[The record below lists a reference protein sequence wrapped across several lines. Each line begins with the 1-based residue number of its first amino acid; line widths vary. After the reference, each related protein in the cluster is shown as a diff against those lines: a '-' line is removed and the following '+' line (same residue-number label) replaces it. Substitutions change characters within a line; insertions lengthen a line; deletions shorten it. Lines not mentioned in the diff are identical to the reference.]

1 MPVTFSVSNTEPVET
16 KVELYTPQEAIK
28 NNLGVTVE
36 ACGYEHDSLLG
47 VVEDRWN
54 GPQRMSGFLRA
65 IHHSFDCHAPLI
77 LSPDD
82 VWVTITQGF
91 SHHVNA
97 NAEALRK
104 HFVQHEGQKYIEIRR
119 DLFVKG
125 SPNNDWM
132 GGFDEFSD
140 KIAEHVGGVRDL
152 LVSDYSTTTAISR
165 AASQVVLMDAMKA
178 YFSYGCR
185 TCCGIPSITLE
196 GTQDDW
202 EHMVDR
208 ARALAQFGCED
219 WVNVLITV
227 LGRFVDTFKGLAD
240 PKVWQSLY
248 HEGGG
253 SGGPFV
259 TGWVNAF
266 FPYIKGNQ
274 GNCTRINKYA
284 LTLEAD
290 RGFYNGPCT
299 SDMPSGMA
307 SVPFKWFYYNEE
319 YPMKF
324 LGGFLGA
331 YLSPTGTVR
340 PAFGWAVADDVPAVF
355 PERKQGPSSG
365 GPVRTE
371 TLVLDADR
379 YPRK

>member
-1 MPVTFSVSNTEPVET
+1 MTVTFPVSDTKLIEN
-16 KVELYTPQEAIK
+16 KVEFYTPQESIK
-28 NNLGVTVE
+28 ENLGVTVE
-36 ACGYEHDSLLG
+36 ACGFEHDSLLG
-47 VVEDRWN
+47 VVQDRWN

-82 VWVTITQGF
+82 VWVTIIQGF

-104 HFVQHEGQKYIEIRR
+104 HFVQHEGQKYIEIQR
-119 DLFVKG
+119 DGFTKG
-125 SPNNDWM
+125 SPDNDWM

-152 LVSDYSTTTAISR
+152 LVSDFSTTTAISR
-165 AASQVVLMDAMKA
+165 AASQVVLMDAMQA

-185 TCCGIPSITLE
+185 TCCGIPNITLE

-202 EHMVDR
+202 EYMVDR

-227 LGRFVDTFKGLAD
+227 LGRFVDAFKGLAD
-240 PKVWQSLY
+240 QKVWQSLY

-259 TGWVNAF
+259 TGWVNAL
-266 FPYIKGNQ
+266 FPYIKGPK
-274 GNCTRINKYA
+274 GDCTRINRYS
-284 LTLEAD
+284 LSLEEG
-290 RGFYNGPCT
+290 RGFYAGPCT

-307 SVPFKWFYYNEE
+307 SVPFKWLYHSEVYM
-319 YPMKF
+319 MKF

-331 YLSPTGTVR
+331 YVSPTGSVR
-340 PAFGWAVADDVPAVF
+340 PAFGWAVAENVPEVF
-355 PERKQGPSSG
+355 P
-365 GPVRTE
+365 
-371 TLVLDADR
+371 
-379 YPRK
+379 

>member
-1 MPVTFSVSNTEPVET
+1 MPVTFPVSNTEPEEP
-16 KVELYTPQEAIK
+16 KVKYCTPQESIK
-28 NNLGVTVE
+28 ENLGVDVE
-36 ACGYEHDSLLG
+36 ACGSEHDSLLG
-47 VVEDRWN
+47 VVQDHWN
-54 GPQRMSGFLRA
+54 GPQRMSGFMRA

-91 SHHVNA
+91 SHHVNT

-119 DLFVKG
+119 DSFVKG
-125 SPNNDWM
+125 SPDNDWM

-185 TCCGIPSITLE
+185 TCCGIPNITLE

-208 ARALAQFGCED
+208 ASALAQYGCED
-219 WVNVLITV
+219 WVKVLVTA
-227 LGRFVDTFKGLAD
+227 LKRFVDAFKGNAD
-240 PKVWQSLY
+240 PKVWEGLY

-259 TGWVNAF
+259 TGWVNVF
-266 FPYIKGNQ
+266 FPYTKDYQ
-274 GNCTRINKYA
+274 GNCTRTNKYA
-284 LTLEAD
+284 LTLEAG
-290 RGFYNGPCT
+290 RGFFDGPCT
-299 SDMPSGMA
+299 SDIPSGM
-307 SVPFKWFYYNEE
+307 SVVPFKWFYYSQVFM
-319 YPMKF
+319 MKF
-324 LGGFLGA
+324 IGGFLGA
-331 YLSPTGTVR
+331 YLSPTGSVR
-340 PAFGWAVADDVPAVF
+340 PAFGWAVAEDTGEVV
-355 PERKQGPSSG
+355 PERPSRSSNY
-365 GPVRTE
+365 PARTE
-371 TLVLDADR
+371 ILILGADEK
-379 YPRK
+379 P